1 MKSTEVSIQDAVLL
15 KQELNQLRTSNK
27 HQKEKKNMTRAFI
40 QDEGSLTGA
49 EGLQRLRE
57 REILQDSSSRSRRPA
72 RCSNCNQEGHNRLEC
87 PLR

>member
-40 QDEGSLTGA
+40 QMKGA
-49 EGLQRLRE
+49 
-57 REILQDSSSRSRRPA
+57 
-72 RCSNCNQEGHNRLEC
+72 
-87 PLR
+87 